1 MVERVNWRNKMN
13 TKTLEINKT
22 SWEKSANRFYGR
34 NPLPEYGPMAP
45 REEHLNLLG
54 EVKDLKVLDIGFGS
68 GHSLQYMANRG
79 AGELWGIDLSDNQ
92 LSAAKEL
99 LKDYGSSVKLFQSPM
114 ETNPGLPSN
123 YFEIVYSIFALGWT
137 TDLDKTLSNI
147 YSYLKAGGIFVFSW
161 EHPLHSRVKHED
173 GKYLFNKSYQEEGPY
188 DHDFWDTQA
197 IMQQFKVST
206 YINRLVKAG
215 FKIEE
220 VIEEVYLEE
229 EDVQR
234 HVNRWYSFEKA
245 QLIPTTLIIK
255 CSK

>member
-1 MVERVNWRNKMN
+1 MMN
-13 TKTLEINKT
+13 SKTLEINKT

-54 EVKDLKVLDIGFGS
+54 KVKDLKVLDIGCGS
-68 GHSLQYMANRG
+68 GHSLQYMAKRG

-99 LKDYGSSVKLFQSPM
+99 LKDCESSVKLFQAPM
-114 ETNPGLPSN
+114 ETNPGLPLN
-123 YFEIVYSIFALGWT
+123 YFDIVYSIFALGWT
-137 TDLDKTLSNI
+137 TDLDKTLANI

-161 EHPLHSRVKHED
+161 EHPLHSRVKHEE

-206 YINRLVKAG
+206 YINRLIKAG

-220 VIEEVYLEE
+220 VVEEVYMEEKDLE
-229 EDVQR
+229 R
-234 HVNRWYSFEKA
+234 HVNRWYSSEKA
-245 QLIPTTLIIK
+245 MLIPTTLIIK